1 MTAPRY
7 YSLGLRAT
15 NVARVREDI
24 HEYSYL
30 NQATGKWVPDPSV
43 VDAVTGYRGEAAT
56 KELTLKQA
64 QKLAKSVAPN
74 VEPEWIDS

>member
-1 MTAPRY
+1 MATAKY
-7 YSLGLRAT
+7 YSLGFSAT

-24 HEYSYL
+24 HEYAYL

-43 VDAVTGYRGEAAT
+43 VDAVTGYYGDAST

-64 QKLAKSVAPN
+64 QKLAKSIAPN
-74 VEPEWIDS
+74 VEPEWIDG